1 MLRHDIGG
9 ALQSLIGAVGL
20 VDAGRLDP
28 QTRGHFERIAAAAT
42 ALGALVTVAFDDA
55 AVQSAPSVIK
65 VDVFLDQLRRRYADE
80 ARERGLAFDAVR
92 GPRMPEGLRLD
103 PTSLAR
109 IADNLVTNA
118 IKFTEAGAVT
128 VSIAASPD
136 GAILLRVCD
145 DGPGM
150 SAEEQAQAFR
160 FGYRREGSTKP
171 GHGVGL
177 HVVKSLTSRL
187 GGTVGLANR
196 PAGGL
201 EVTVRFPSEV
211 GVTSAAPTSDP
222 PAPDLAGVR
231 VLLAE
236 DNPTNQMVASQML
249 RSLDAT
255 VILFSDG
262 VEALERF
269 DEQPFDIVVVDI
281 EMPRLSG
288 LDVIRHIR
296 ARGDARARVPIV
308 ALTAYAM
315 REHRERIA
323 EAGAN
328 GLISKPITSVAA
340 LGRALAAHVGGAVR
354 AGAPAGTVPVA
365 DAGEPAIDTAIFEAL
380 CQAIGPDTT
389 GELLEKVIVDLDG
402 ARQTLI
408 AALEPLDRE
417 PIRSASHILISV
429 AGAFGAVQL
438 QASAQALNALAHGEA
453 TARTVEEAR
462 RCIGEIS
469 VAAEFARRQ
478 HAAR

>member
-20 VDAGRLDP
+20 VETGRLDP
-28 QTRGHFERIAAAAT
+28 ETRGHFERIAAAAT
-42 ALGALVTVAFDDA
+42 ALGALVTVALDDF
-55 AVQSAPSVIK
+55 AVQPAPSVVE

-80 ARERGLAFDAVR
+80 ARERGLAFDAVS
-92 GPRMPEGLRLD
+92 GPGAPEGLHLD

-136 GAILLRVCD
+136 GAVVLRVGD

-150 SAEEQAQAFR
+150 LPEEQAQAFR

-177 HVVKSLTSRL
+177 HVVKSLASRL

-201 EVTVRFPSEV
+201 EATVRFPAEV
-211 GVTSAAPTSDP
+211 GVKLAPAVSDTAP
-222 PAPDLAGVR
+222 PDLAGVR

-255 VILFSDG
+255 VIVCSDG

-269 DEQPFDIVVVDI
+269 DEQTFDIVVVDI

-288 LDVIRHIR
+288 LDVIRKSG
-296 ARGDARARVPIV
+296 RGE
-308 ALTAYAM
+308 M
-315 REHRERIA
+315 C
-323 EAGAN
+323 
-328 GLISKPITSVAA
+328 
-340 LGRALAAHVGGAVR
+340 VR
-354 AGAPAGTVPVA
+354 ASRSWR
-365 DAGEPAIDTAIFEAL
+365 
-380 CQAIGPDTT
+380 
-389 GELLEKVIVDLDG
+389 LLPMPC
-402 ARQTLI
+402 ASI
-408 AALEPLDRE
+408 A
-417 PIRSASHILISV
+417 SASPTQ
-429 AGAFGAVQL
+429 GPT
-438 QASAQALNALAHGEA
+438 ASSQNPLRASPPSAAPWR
-453 TARTVEEAR
+453 RT
-462 RCIGEIS
+462 
-469 VAAEFARRQ
+469 
-478 HAAR
+478 